1 MIFATSIKKEKMK
14 EKEDKII
21 KSIQLEQS
29 IFNEITELAKKE
41 ERSTNNMIK
50 VLLLSAIEAKKMQ
63 LQA

>member
-14 EKEDKII
+14 EKEVKII

-63 LQA
+63 SQT

>member
-1 MIFATSIKKEKMK
+1 MK
-14 EKEDKII
+14 EKEVKII

-50 VLLLSAIEAKKMQ
+50 VLLISALEARKTQ
-63 LQA
+63 S

>member
-14 EKEDKII
+14 EKEVKII